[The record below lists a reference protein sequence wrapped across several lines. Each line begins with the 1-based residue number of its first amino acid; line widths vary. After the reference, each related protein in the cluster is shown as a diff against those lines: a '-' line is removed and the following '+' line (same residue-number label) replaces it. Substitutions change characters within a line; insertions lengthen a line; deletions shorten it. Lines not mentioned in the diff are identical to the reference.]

1 MTRDVYDYIH
11 QASHKKPIY
20 QSTKRALKGYFKS
33 GLIKLVENDFEGSD
47 TCTFIVETNEH
58 CRILDGR
65 SKNKFARFN
74 FRDKYSTL
82 SNDKV
87 IECKSFC
94 KKSLIGESEIPL
106 PLIPD
111 EKNFSFSSVDLGVQV
126 GKEKKYF
133 ITFKGKVMQ
142 SNKPGGLRLD
152 LLPLHNHFDV
162 IVCPMRH
169 INDTYDT
176 YCEASFERSDFYEYE
191 DLMNT
196 EFGFVP
202 GGRQP
207 ATYRLIECLRLG
219 VIPVIYEH
227 KNLFML
233 PFENKIDWNAFSIF
247 IPANDF
253 CNQTIQLN
261 EQLSNLRSISNH
273 KKAEMKS
280 AAQEVYKTCFSD
292 HEKVGRFL
300 LQNYHQLFLRQ

>member
-1 MTRDVYDYIH
+1 
-11 QASHKKPIY
+11 
-20 QSTKRALKGYFKS
+20 
-33 GLIKLVENDFEGSD
+33 
-47 TCTFIVETNEH
+47 
-58 CRILDGR
+58 
-65 SKNKFARFN
+65 
-74 FRDKYSTL
+74 
-82 SNDKV
+82 
-87 IECKSFC
+87 
-94 KKSLIGESEIPL
+94 LIGESEIPL

-152 LLPLHNHFDV
+152 LLPLHNNFDV